1 MSSKN
6 TTKQHKG
13 GIARSEALSQ
23 NERTSIAKKAAMA
36 RWSNNNIARI
46 VPEASHQSFLLL
58 GDLELEVYV
67 LEDGRRLFNKR
78 AMAKI
83 LNLKS
88 EGGNAFI
95 KTISG
100 KTIGSSIPKELWDK
114 IKKPI
119 LFKTLNGDPSHGFEA
134 SVLIEICD
142 SIMQARDDLAEN
154 QKFLARQAEIIIRS
168 AAKVGIVALIDE
180 ATGYADNKRKE
191 EYRELF
197 QEFIRGEFRQW
208 EQEVPE
214 KFFDM
219 IYKLYGLK
227 RKDPS
232 STKHPSFFGNFI
244 RKYVYFPLA
253 NSNGAILEE
262 LDKKNPVVYASGGRK
277 YKFHQFLA
285 DEVGLPAFR
294 AHLWQVVGIGASAT
308 DKDTFDRAFYRAFP
322 EAIPKKKQEQ
332 LDLFIY

>member
-1 MSSKN
+1 M
-6 TTKQHKG
+6 TTKDSKQHKG
-13 GIARSEALSQ
+13 GIARKEALSE
-23 NERTSIAKKAAMA
+23 NERKSIAKKAALA
-36 RWSNNNIARI
+36 RWSNNKLPSSTA
-46 VPEASHQSFLLL
+46 EASHQSVLRL
-58 GDLELEVYV
+58 GDVDLDVYV
-67 LEDGRRLFNKR
+67 LEDGRRLFNKK

-83 LNLKS
+83 LGLKS
-88 EGGNAFI
+88 EGGNAFL

-100 KTIGSSIPKELWDK
+100 KTIGSSINENLWNK
-114 IKKPI
+114 IENPI
-119 LFKTLNGDPSHGFEA
+119 IFKSLNGDLSHGYEA
-134 SVLIEICD
+134 AVLIEICD
-142 SIMQARDDLAEN
+142 SIMQARDVLLES

-168 AAKVGIVALIDE
+168 AAKIGIVALIDE
-180 ATGYADNKRKE
+180 VTGYSDNKRKD

-197 QEFIRGEFRQW
+197 KDFIREEFRQW
-208 EQEVPE
+208 EKEVPE

-227 RKDPS
+227 RKNPN

-253 NSNGAILEE
+253 NTNGAILEE

-285 DEVGLPAFR
+285 EEIGLPAFR

-308 DKDTFDRAFYRAFP
+308 DKDTFDKAFYRAFP
-322 EAIPKKKQEQ
+322 EAVPKKKHEQ
-332 LDLFIY
+332 LDLFVA